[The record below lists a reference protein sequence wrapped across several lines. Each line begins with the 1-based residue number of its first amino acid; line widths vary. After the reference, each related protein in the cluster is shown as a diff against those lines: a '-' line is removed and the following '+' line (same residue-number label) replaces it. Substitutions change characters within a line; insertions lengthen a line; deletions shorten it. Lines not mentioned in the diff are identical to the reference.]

1 MSAYAP
7 QLSDRELLL
16 SIYQQMLDI
25 KQRLDSFD
33 SRLQQGDRRFNDLER
48 GQAELVRNA
57 SDDRQII
64 QATRLLAE
72 NNDRRI
78 AALIDDTLIEAP
90 DGKPVKIKE
99 VIIRQQYASE
109 SMRRLIVIATGAI
122 SIIGP
127 LVAILAERLMK
138 LWWP

>member
-1 MSAYAP
+1 MTSYAP

-48 GQAELVRNA
+48 GQAELIRNA

-78 AALIDDTLIEAP
+78 ATLIDETLIEGA

-99 VIIRQQYASE
+99 IVIKQQFSAE
-109 SMRRLIVIATGAI
+109 SNRRLILLAGSAFSVIV
-122 SIIGP
+122 P
-127 LVAILAERLMK
+127 LVAVIAERLIAV
-138 LWWP
+138 WWP